1 VDKNGIPAAWKGCG
15 DFSLNGHIDG
25 KPVPPG
31 QGIIMG
37 HPTGNRIIFV
47 SGGSRSGKSRYAE
60 QRAAAIPGPRT
71 YIATCPVIDA
81 ELEQRIARHRRQRA
95 DQDWRTI
102 EEPVD
107 LLRALR
113 DSRNS
118 AVVLVDCL
126 TLWINNLL
134 FAAQEHRQELG
145 EEQID
150 ELCQQLA
157 AAARQGE
164 RTVIFVTNE
173 LGMGLV
179 PADRSSRLYRDLV
192 GRCNQTLAA
201 RADEV
206 VLLVSGCPLQ
216 LKGAKDQ

>member
-1 VDKNGIPAAWKGCG
+1 MA
-15 DFSLNGHIDG
+15 
-25 KPVPPG
+25 
-31 QGIIMG
+31 Q
-37 HPTGNRIIFV
+37 HPDNRIIFV

-60 QRAAAIPGPRT
+60 QRAAALSGPRS
-71 YIATCPVIDA
+71 YIATCPVIDE
-81 ELEQRIARHRRQRA
+81 ELEQRIAHHRRQRA
-95 DQDWRTI
+95 DQDWHTI

-107 LLRALR
+107 LLRALHDCR
-113 DSRNS
+113 DS

-134 FAAQEHRQELG
+134 YAAQERQQELG
-145 EEQID
+145 EEQIA
-150 ELCQQLA
+150 ELCRQLA
-157 AAARQGE
+157 DAARQGA

-179 PADRSSRLYRDLV
+179 PADRGSRLYRDLV

-206 VLLVSGCPLQ
+206 VFMVSGCPLQ
-216 LKGAKDQ
+216 LRGAKTNDTAR